1 MMVRDGA
8 AGGGRVELPL
18 AGATTSERERATR
31 ERDPAS
37 VAPVHR
43 CEEDE
48 VASCEDC

>member
-1 MMVRDGA
+1 MMVRDGV
-8 AGGGRVELPL
+8 AGGGRVALPL
-18 AGATTSERERATR
+18 AGTTSERERATR